1 MIEKPGHDTIW
12 KVEKYWEKKIK
23 MNGRVDGKRGST
35 VSHEIKRDT
44 GSEEEVSQGAIEIV
58 RGV

>member
-1 MIEKPGHDTIW
+1 
-12 KVEKYWEKKIK
+12 
-23 MNGRVDGKRGST
+23 MNGRVDGKRGSA

-44 GSEEEVSQGAIEIV
+44 GSGEEVSRGVIEIV